1 MPSSQKWFAVTTTT
15 SIVTIGC
22 TTTTH
27 RHRLMLTPT
36 TATPTSTAQ
45 ATWTEGIAES
55 WSAMPRPTDPYTDWP
70 YCTPVSTKP
79 SPASMRGGATGIICT
94 SRHAPVATAIVLRT
108 RGYLSR

>member
-1 MPSSQKWFAVTTTT
+1 VAAVDRTATGTRVATIQPRPSNSTATMPSSQKWFAVTTTT

-55 WSAMPRPTDPYTDWP
+55 WSAMPRPTDPYTD
-70 YCTPVSTKP
+70 
-79 SPASMRGGATGIICT
+79 
-94 SRHAPVATAIVLRT
+94 
-108 RGYLSR
+108 